1 MNESGKELQHDEA
14 QWFDLLADGEL
25 DEQRRR
31 ELLSRLDDQPGGW
44 RRCALAFLEAQSW
57 QRELGDWA
65 ADAKTQAPAAAAS
78 VVDSRSRSWG
88 LGSWLAVA
96 ASFVAAFGLG
106 LFLRDAGRQHG
117 AQPVDQVAIGARQSP
132 GLDTNSLVRQEEYG
146 PRGLP
151 GGGVMTM
158 SFRPGPD
165 GQLQEIQV
173 PFVDD
178 PAISADWLAER
189 SSAMPLE
196 VLKDLQRSG
205 HQVEQ
210 SRQLVPV
217 DLHDGRRV
225 VVPVDHLNI
234 HYVGNRSYQ

>member
-1 MNESGKELQHDEA
+1 
-14 QWFDLLADGEL
+14 
-25 DEQRRR
+25 
-31 ELLSRLDDQPGGW
+31 
-44 RRCALAFLEAQSW
+44 
-57 QRELGDWA
+57 
-65 ADAKTQAPAAAAS
+65 
-78 VVDSRSRSWG
+78 
-88 LGSWLAVA
+88 
-96 ASFVAAFGLG
+96 
-106 LFLRDAGRQHG
+106 
-117 AQPVDQVAIGARQSP
+117 
-132 GLDTNSLVRQEEYG
+132 
-146 PRGLP
+146 LP